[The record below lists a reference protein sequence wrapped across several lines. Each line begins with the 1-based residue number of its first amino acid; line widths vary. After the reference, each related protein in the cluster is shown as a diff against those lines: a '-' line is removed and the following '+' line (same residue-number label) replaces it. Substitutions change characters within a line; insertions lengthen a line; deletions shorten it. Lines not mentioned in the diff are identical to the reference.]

1 MGRYLDIGGTRYL
14 LEQLHDIMEKMLVG
28 DIDLSDYVTQSELQ
42 TILDGLQIDVDLSTY
57 ATKEEL
63 ENAIKGID
71 LSAYATTQYV
81 NTAIA
86 NAQLNGSDVDLSEYA
101 LKTDLD
107 SKAEK
112 EHTHTM
118 SDITDYVA
126 PTIPSLDGYA
136 TEEYVDNA
144 LANIPT
150 GGEGDNILVTLYNEW
165 NKKRYATSVPTVK
178 LYAGTNTVTLSDG
191 VTLNAYINSTDSDYY
206 IIDDY
211 KYKSKVNSFT
221 IDSETDKNL
230 HDYIFRN
237 ITLGN
242 GIVPQRDYS
251 VDGTWYE
258 GQIYNTSPPP
268 TEKAYSLYFV
278 PLPRGTYSITYNAD
292 KTPYL
297 HPKTSFFVVDTNTP
311 NVSGYAKWF
320 DTTTTTPYTPTILC
334 DYESAD
340 TIANTATFT
349 IKSANTGI
357 IVAFLEHRN
366 LNTEGDAFKLPIS
379 DFRNIIDI
387 VPTNNNVF
395 EIEFTLTNGTHSD
408 VYAIDITNFNNATQI
423 LRYSTAQLLERVTE
437 EEFAMYTLTEFAT
450 KEDLENIVLGEVDLS
465 NYYTKKETE
474 GLVNEVDLYEKA
486 KEQGGVIKNYYP
498 AIPDSMYEI
507 IKSSGTSPNVRFS
520 LNTTEWNIEK
530 YVGETINDLGTSHD
544 FSVDRIVLASTVS
557 KEDLLNKVDAT
568 VLLADNDGIWMCEIT
583 DGNLGRTRKFSSK
596 NNSSLGVTQCD
607 KLNDVYGNNLCPDFT
622 NTFFHYDCGLTTVHP
637 LPNDFDLLDY
647 VTPVYFK
654 YIPLGYFRNNYGTLT
669 YSSDNTFKYI
679 SSTYTLNSEEIVK
692 SILDDYFVVKGVEE
706 YTEYYTRDE
715 WALLL
720 DNATKNEANV
730 DLSDYYTKSEVDALI
745 PTVSDGKDGT
755 DGITPHIDET
765 TKHWFIGETDTGV
778 LAEGVN
784 GTNGQDGADGYI
796 PVRGTDYWTEQD
808 IQTIKDYI
816 DTELG
821 VIENGSY

>member
-1 MGRYLDIGGTRYL
+1 MGKYLDIGGTRYL
-14 LEQLHDIMEKMLVG
+14 LEQLHDIMERMLVG

-42 TILDGLQIDVDLSTY
+42 TILDGLQIDVDLSSY

-86 NAQLNGSDVDLSEYA
+86 NAQLNGSDVDLSGYA

-107 SKAEK
+107 AKAEK

-165 NKKRYATSVPTVK
+165 NKDRYATSVPTVK

-211 KYKSKVNSFT
+211 EYKSKVNSFT

-237 ITLGN
+237 ITLVN
-242 GIVPQRDYS
+242 GIVPERDYS

-258 GQIYNTSPPP
+258 GQIYNSASYS
-268 TEKAYSLYFV
+268 ENAYSFYFV
-278 PLPRGTYSITYNAD
+278 PLPRGTYSITYNSD

-311 NVSGYAKWF
+311 EVYSGGYAQWF
-320 DTTTTTPYTPTILC
+320 NTTTTTPYTPTILC
-334 DYESAD
+334 DYESTD

-366 LNTEGDAFKLPIS
+366 PNTEGDTFKLSSS
-379 DFRNIIDI
+379 DFKNIIDI
-387 VPTNNNVF
+387 VPTTDNVF

-408 VYAIDITNFNNATQI
+408 VYAIDITNFDNAAQI

-450 KEDLENIVLGEVDLS
+450 KEDLENIVV
-465 NYYTKKETE
+465 
-474 GLVNEVDLYEKA
+474 
-486 KEQGGVIKNYYP
+486 GG
-498 AIPDSMYEI
+498 D
-507 IKSSGTSPNVRFS
+507 
-520 LNTTEWNIEK
+520 
-530 YVGETINDLGTSHD
+530 
-544 FSVDRIVLASTVS
+544 
-557 KEDLLNKVDAT
+557 
-568 VLLADNDGIWMCEIT
+568 T
-583 DGNLGRTRKFSSK
+583 D
-596 NNSSLGVTQCD
+596 V
-607 KLNDVYGNNLCPDFT
+607 
-622 NTFFHYDCGLTTVHP
+622 
-637 LPNDFDLLDY
+637 
-647 VTPVYFK
+647 
-654 YIPLGYFRNNYGTLT
+654 
-669 YSSDNTFKYI
+669 
-679 SSTYTLNSEEIVK
+679 
-692 SILDDYFVVKGVEE
+692 
-706 YTEYYTRDE
+706 
-715 WALLL
+715 L
-720 DNATKNEANV
+720 DN
-730 DLSDYYTKSEVDALI
+730 YYTKSEVDALI
-745 PTVSDGKDGT
+745 PTVSDGEDGT

-784 GTNGQDGADGYI
+784 GVDGTNGQDGADGYT